1 VQYFINAEK
10 KKILKKFGVCVCCKR
25 KKKVKVSDVV
35 LGSSLLWQFDGKK
48 LNEPKICGNLK
59 STTKY
64 K

>member
-10 KKILKKFGVCVCCKR
+10 KKFLKNLVCVCVVKE
-25 KKKVKVSDVV
+25 KKVKVSDVV

>member
-1 VQYFINAEK
+1 MQYFINAEK
-10 KKILKKFGVCVCCKR
+10 KNFLKNLVYVCCKR

-59 STTKY
+59 IY
-64 K
+64 N

>member
-1 VQYFINAEK
+1 MQRK
-10 KKILKKFGVCVCCKR
+10 KKFLKNLVCVCCKR
-25 KKKVKVSDVV
+25 KKKKVKVSDVV

>member
-1 VQYFINAEK
+1 MQRK
-10 KKILKKFGVCVCCKR
+10 KNSLKKFGVCCKR